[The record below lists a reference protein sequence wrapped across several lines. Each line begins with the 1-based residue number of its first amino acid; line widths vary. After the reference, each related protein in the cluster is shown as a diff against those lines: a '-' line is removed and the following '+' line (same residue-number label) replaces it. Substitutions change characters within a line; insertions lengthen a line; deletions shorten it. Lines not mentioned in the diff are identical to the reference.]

1 MTTELTHLDKY
12 PTYHDV
18 LDAVIEQI
26 KIDLAHED
34 ATAIV
39 ELLKRLDR
47 ATLLAY
53 LPEVQS

>member
-1 MTTELTHLDKY
+1 MMHAHLDKY

-18 LDAVIEQI
+18 IDAVIEQI

-47 ATLLAY
+47 PTLLAY
-53 LPEVQS
+53 LPEDQS

>member
-1 MTTELTHLDKY
+1 MTHTHLDKY
-12 PTYHDV
+12 PTYQDV

-26 KIDLAHED
+26 KIDLGNED

-47 ATLLAY
+47 PTLLAY
-53 LPEVQS
+53 LPEDQS